1 MTPHRTSSAPWV
13 RGVVE
18 MLQAEGLP
26 AQVLCAEAGIDPE
39 ALQHPQVRV
48 DVDRVSHLWEL
59 AVTCTGNTTL
69 GVDRELAARF
79 GNVDVVGYALASS
92 PHLLAGFQHLVR
104 HMAVISDATAFSL
117 EYAPQ
122 SARGTQ
128 GYWMGIRYQGATRP
142 IPRQRIEFALLTL
155 LRLCCWLTR
164 RDLQPLAV
172 ELATPAPLA
181 ADEARY
187 RAAFGLLPRFGQ
199 EQTRFLLPAADLN
212 TPIPTHNPSLWAMH
226 QQLIETALDQLGQA
240 GMCPRVRNEI
250 ARLLP
255 QGEPRRE
262 DVAAHLGL
270 TDRTLQRRLQAE
282 SASYQQLLDDTRREL
297 ARQYL
302 ADPRHTLTDIADL
315 LGFMDQSNLFRAC
328 RRWFG
333 MPPGQYRTQL
343 HDHAQGGPQQRPV
356 IAA

>member
-1 MTPHRTSSAPWV
+1 MSTARTSSAPWV

-18 MLQAEGLP
+18 MLQAQGLP
-26 AQVLCAEAGIDPE
+26 AQALCVEAGIDPA
-39 ALQHPQVRV
+39 ALKHPQVRV
-48 DVDRVSHLWEL
+48 DVDRVSLLWEL
-59 AVTCTGNTTL
+59 AVARSHNATL

-79 GNVDVVGYALASS
+79 GNVDVVGYAMASS

-117 EYAPQ
+117 ESDAL
-122 SARGTQ
+122 
-128 GYWMGIRYQGATRP
+128 GYWIAIRHQGATRP

-155 LRLCCWLTR
+155 VRLCSWLTR
-164 RDLQPLAV
+164 RELQPLAV
-172 ELATPAPLA
+172 ELTTPAPMPEH
-181 ADEARY
+181 EACY
-187 RAAFGLLPRFGQ
+187 RAAFGTLPRFGQ
-199 EQTRFLLPAADLN
+199 EQSRFLLPTADVN
-212 TPIPTHNPSLWAMH
+212 TPIPTHNASLWSMH
-226 QQLIETALDQLGQA
+226 QQLIEAALDQLGQS

-262 DVAAHLGL
+262 DIAAHLGL

-282 SASYQQLLDDTRREL
+282 SASYQQLLDDTRSEL

-302 ADPRHTLTDIADL
+302 ADPRRTLTDIADL
-315 LGFMDQSNLFRAC
+315 LGFVDQSNLFRAC

-333 MPPGQYRTQL
+333 MPPGQYRVLLQNQSQPS
-343 HDHAQGGPQQRPV
+343 AQQRPIV
-356 IAA
+356 TA